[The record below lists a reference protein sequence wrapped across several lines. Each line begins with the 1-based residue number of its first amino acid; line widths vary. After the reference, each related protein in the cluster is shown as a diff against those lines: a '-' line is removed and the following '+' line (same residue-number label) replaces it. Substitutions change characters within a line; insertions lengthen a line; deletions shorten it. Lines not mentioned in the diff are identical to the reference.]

1 MDRQSASTR
10 PLTLALALTSAFLVA
25 EIIGG
30 YLANSLALLADA
42 AHMLTDVGALGLSL
56 FVAWFS
62 RQPATPKRTFGYLR
76 WEILAALIN
85 GAVLLVA
92 SAWIL
97 WEAFTRLRAP
107 EPVAGGLML
116 AVAVG
121 GLAVNAVCVRL
132 LHGHSHDSL
141 NMRGAYLHVLGDLLG
156 SVAAVVAALMVR
168 FFGWLPADAVASIVM
183 TALIVRGAW
192 KLVREAVDVLL
203 ESTPRHIDVNALRA
217 AMQEVPGV
225 REVHDLHV
233 WTLTSGVVAMSA
245 HAVAPEG
252 GEHQRVLETLHEAVG
267 RFGIRHATI
276 QLEGAPL
283 EACCPAVD
291 PDHPAD
297 HTLSPAHT

>member
-10 PLTLALALTSAFLVA
+10 PLTLALALTAVFLVA
-25 EIIGG
+25 EVVGG

-62 RQPATPKRTFGYLR
+62 RQPATPNKTFGYLR

-97 WEAFTRLRAP
+97 WEAFARLRSP
-107 EPVAGGLML
+107 EPVLGGLML
-116 AVAVG
+116 VIALG
-121 GLAVNAVCVRL
+121 GLAVNAVSVWL
-132 LHGHSHDSL
+132 LHGHAHDSL

-156 SVAAVVAALMVR
+156 SVAAVVAALVVR
-168 FFGWLPADAVASIVM
+168 FAGWLPADAVASIVM
-183 TALIVRGAW
+183 TALIIRGAW

-203 ESTPRHIDVNALRA
+203 EATPRHIDTATLRS
-217 AMQEVPGV
+217 AMQAVPGV

-245 HAVAPEG
+245 HAVAPES

-283 EACCPAVD
+283 EACCPD
-291 PDHPAD
+291 GSEPSE
-297 HTLSPAHT
+297 HTLTPAHT